1 MLVGVIVFEL
11 HIPHARSLKAKRKVV
26 KGLVERLH
34 RRFKVSVIESDHH
47 DLHQRAEISIAV
59 VGLREGEIE
68 RMMDELRRT
77 IEGQS
82 DALITMWNDRIL
94 EPLD

>member
-1 MLVGVIVFEL
+1 VLVGVIVFEL